1 VFFYRQADVASIAA
15 EARLREV
22 RIIPIRSS
30 GTGHI
35 LVGEGRHGGQ

>member
-1 VFFYRQADVASIAA
+1 MVSCAS
-15 EARLREV
+15 EAGLHDI

-30 GTGHI
+30 GTGYI